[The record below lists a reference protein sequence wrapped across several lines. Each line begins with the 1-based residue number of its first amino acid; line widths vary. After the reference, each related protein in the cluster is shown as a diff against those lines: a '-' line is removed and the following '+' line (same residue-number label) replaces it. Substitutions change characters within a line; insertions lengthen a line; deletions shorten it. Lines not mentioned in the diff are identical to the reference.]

1 MKAEIINLLSP
12 TSKPAIKVSHGDGE
26 LEFRISSFTTKP
38 FQDVDV
44 FAQINQFWAGL
55 SLQEQDYIF
64 SLYKRIYDQ
73 LSIDYEA
80 LVYLQDLNNTVA
92 ELLNFHDYERIRH
105 WVVFVSNIVI
115 PASFADEYKPAENKK
130 TSREQTYTRGE
141 YIGLVCLAIIF
152 RTMIPVWGEF
162 ITLSR
167 QETGTRFK
175 EHRAFR
181 LCSKANVLH
190 SEPYEKLKLYIDLAI
205 GDDNQNKDNII
216 DGISSEDFPDW
227 MLAMVF
233 VRRLCIGDLTGIGN
247 VPEANLVTSVWKF
260 VTQKIK
266 PPESGSDMPIKDKDY
281 EDGGMDPSEKHSVLE
296 RYKIKHNISIGD
308 VTILEYSVSNLAAI
322 AFRLSQAMTPELL
335 ERSVNSAQVLNT
347 ISLRDPQ
354 ITLLRWV
361 MKPVI
366 SPQGI
371 LYLSKPSIVNLMGVM
386 QAVLWARG
394 FNFLALLSTCYA
406 DISSEE
412 LRVSGMDSR
421 AQLTKERRNRLDE
434 LYPYMKNT
442 GSRRSGQK
450 PVNMA
455 IRSIDTLV
463 ENLSMYSW
471 KLSADSGLVESVV
484 GPNPTQRLAVPYN
497 IRNDV
502 ADLVITIGSQSWK

>member
-1 MKAEIINLLSP
+1 
-12 TSKPAIKVSHGDGE
+12 
-26 LEFRISSFTTKP
+26 
-38 FQDVDV
+38 
-44 FAQINQFWAGL
+44 
-55 SLQEQDYIF
+55 
-64 SLYKRIYDQ
+64 
-73 LSIDYEA
+73 
-80 LVYLQDLNNTVA
+80 
-92 ELLNFHDYERIRH
+92 
-105 WVVFVSNIVI
+105 
-115 PASFADEYKPAENKK
+115 
-130 TSREQTYTRGE
+130 
-141 YIGLVCLAIIF
+141 
-152 RTMIPVWGEF
+152 MIPVWGEF

-167 QETGTRFK
+167 QDTGTRFK

-281 EDGGMDPSEKHSVLE
+281 DDGGTDPSEKHSVLE

-308 VTILEYSVSNLAAI
+308 VTILEYSVSNLAAV

-335 ERSVNSAQVLNT
+335 ERSVSSAQVLNS
-347 ISLRDPQ
+347 IALRDPQ
-354 ITLLRWV
+354 VTLLRWV
-361 MKPVI
+361 MKPAI

-394 FNFLALLSTCYA
+394 FHFLALLSTCYA
-406 DISSEE
+406 DISSDE

-455 IRSIDTLV
+455 IRSIDAC
-463 ENLSMYSW
+463 SR
-471 KLSADSGLVESVV
+471 ESVYV
-484 GPNPTQRLAVPYN
+484 
-497 IRNDV
+497 
-502 ADLVITIGSQSWK
+502 

>member
-1 MKAEIINLLSP
+1 
-12 TSKPAIKVSHGDGE
+12 
-26 LEFRISSFTTKP
+26 
-38 FQDVDV
+38 
-44 FAQINQFWAGL
+44 
-55 SLQEQDYIF
+55 
-64 SLYKRIYDQ
+64 
-73 LSIDYEA
+73 
-80 LVYLQDLNNTVA
+80 
-92 ELLNFHDYERIRH
+92 
-105 WVVFVSNIVI
+105 
-115 PASFADEYKPAENKK
+115 
-130 TSREQTYTRGE
+130 
-141 YIGLVCLAIIF
+141 
-152 RTMIPVWGEF
+152 
-162 ITLSR
+162 
-167 QETGTRFK
+167 
-175 EHRAFR
+175 
-181 LCSKANVLH
+181 
-190 SEPYEKLKLYIDLAI
+190 
-205 GDDNQNKDNII
+205 
-216 DGISSEDFPDW
+216 
-227 MLAMVF
+227 
-233 VRRLCIGDLTGIGN
+233 
-247 VPEANLVTSVWKF
+247 
-260 VTQKIK
+260 
-266 PPESGSDMPIKDKDY
+266 
-281 EDGGMDPSEKHSVLE
+281 
-296 RYKIKHNISIGD
+296 
-308 VTILEYSVSNLAAI
+308 
-322 AFRLSQAMTPELL
+322 
-335 ERSVNSAQVLNT
+335 
-347 ISLRDPQ
+347 
-354 ITLLRWV
+354 

>member
-1 MKAEIINLLSP
+1 
-12 TSKPAIKVSHGDGE
+12 
-26 LEFRISSFTTKP
+26 
-38 FQDVDV
+38 
-44 FAQINQFWAGL
+44 
-55 SLQEQDYIF
+55 
-64 SLYKRIYDQ
+64 
-73 LSIDYEA
+73 LSIEYEA
-80 LVYLQDLNNTVA
+80 LVYLKDLNNTVA
-92 ELLNFHDYERIRH
+92 ELLNFHEYERIRH
-105 WVVFVSNIVI
+105 WVLFVSNVVI
-115 PASFADEYKPAENKK
+115 PGSFAEEYKPDLNKK

-162 ITLSR
+162 ITISR

-175 EHRAFR
+175 EHRAFK
-181 LCSKANVLH
+181 LCSKSHILH

-205 GDDNQNKDNII
+205 GDDNKNKDNII

-227 MLAMVF
+227 MIATVF
-233 VRRLCIGDLTGIGN
+233 VRRLCMGDLAGIGN

-266 PPESGSDMPIKDKDY
+266 SPESGNEVPIKDKNNKDY
-281 EDGGMDPSEKHSVLE
+281 DDSGNDPSDKHSVLE
-296 RYKIKHNISIGD
+296 RYKIKQNISIGD
-308 VTILEYSVSNLAAI
+308 VTILEYSVSNLAAV
-322 AFRLSQAMTPELL
+322 AFRLSQNMTPMLL
-335 ERSVNSAQVLNT
+335 EDCLRTAQALT
-347 ISLRDPQ
+347 AQSLRDPQ

-366 SPQGI
+366 SPHGI

-394 FNFLALLSTCYA
+394 FHFLALLSTCYA
-406 DISSEE
+406 DVSTEE
-412 LRVSGMDSR
+412 MRISGMDSR
-421 AQLTKERRNRLDE
+421 AQLTKEKRNRLDE

-455 IRSIDTLV
+455 IRSIDALV

-471 KLSADSGLVESVV
+471 KLTASNEWVEAVM
-484 GPNPTQRLAVPYN
+484 GPNPTQRLSISYN
-497 IRNDV
+497 IRNEI
-502 ADLVITIGSQSWK
+502 ADLVIQIGSQGWK